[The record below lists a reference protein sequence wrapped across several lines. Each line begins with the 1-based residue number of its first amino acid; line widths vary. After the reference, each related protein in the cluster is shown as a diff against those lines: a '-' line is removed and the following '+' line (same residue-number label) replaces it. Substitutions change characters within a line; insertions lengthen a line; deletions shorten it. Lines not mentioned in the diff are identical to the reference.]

1 VILQVFK
8 VRDASLAPEF
18 QDGDFVVV
26 SAIPIFFR
34 RLRRGDVVVFQ
45 QPAYGRL
52 IKRIERLEPCG
63 ALFVMGSGAGSV
75 DSRTFG
81 PVAPHSVQGLVL
93 CHIPRRSAGRGGVL
107 PPG

>member
-1 VILQVFK
+1 MILQVFK
-8 VRDASLAPEF
+8 VRGASLAPEF
-18 QDGDFVVV
+18 QDGDFVLA

-34 RLRRGDVVVFQ
+34 RLRRGDVVVFH

-63 ALFVMGSGAGSV
+63 MLFVVGSGAGSV

-81 PVAPHSVQGLVL
+81 PIAACGVQGLVL
-93 CHIPRRSAGRGGVL
+93 WHIPRRPAHRQANARD
-107 PPG
+107 